1 MARYNYIFSHDDPRR
16 RRGSKTQRRRAST
29 QPRRAGSNVRS
40 VYVPETGETYPSIAA
55 AARELGVDSGNI
67 SKVLSGKR
75 KTAGGFHFIRG
86 ERPGKWGGTGG
97 AQTWIE
103 EADRE
108 SGWSGSGGMSAW
120 TEPEP
125 EPEIEEPEIEEPSQT
140 REDALREQI
149 KEKVDDINRMIEE
162 ARKRKREGF
171 LDDLND
177 LHDFAADILGETGD
191 NLIDDQ
197 SDVLDDMDLDELEQL
212 NKVLSEKIEKARS
225 DVQAADDRLSGYADQ
240 FGVSSHEMEQYEDLI
255 PEINRTLNRAE
266 REAGSNLWYTI
277 KDAIARG
284 VDPEDLRDLLQ
295 KVNDYI
301 DNPRRG
307 QALREVLNEWENSVY
322 HGQSYEDLEDEEIY

>member
-16 RRGSKTQRRRAST
+16 RRGSKTQRAGT
-29 QPRRAGSNVRS
+29 KRRAGSRRRS
-40 VYVPETGETYPSIAA
+40 APAGGVYVPETGQTFRSAGE
-55 AARELGVDSGNI
+55 AARALGIDSSNI

-75 KTAGGFHFIRG
+75 KTAGGFHFQL
-86 ERPGKWGGTGG
+86 RPWSGSGGS
-97 AQTWIE
+97 QTWIE

-125 EPEIEEPEIEEPSQT
+125 EPEIEEPEIEEPSQA
-140 REDALREQI
+140 REDELRERI

-225 DVQAADDRLSGYADQ
+225 DVQAADDRLSCYADQ

-284 VDPEDLRDLLQ
+284 VDPEDLREMLQ
-295 KVNDYI
+295 KVNDYM

>member
-1 MARYNYIFSHDDPRR
+1 MARYNYIFRHDDPRR

-86 ERPGKWGGTGG
+86 ERPETWGGSGGRGAWEEPEVTGEGYGGVSG
-97 AQTWIE
+97 AGSEDLDVEIE
-103 EADRE
+103 EAPAIDPSE
-108 SGWSGSGGMSAW
+108 S
-120 TEPEP
+120 
-125 EPEIEEPEIEEPSQT
+125 
-140 REDALREQI
+140 LRDQI
-149 KEKVDDINRMIEE
+149 KQQIDEINKLIEE
-162 ARKRKREGF
+162 ARARKREGF

-197 SDVLDDMDLDELEQL
+197 SDVLDEMDLDELQQL
-212 NKVLSEKIEKARS
+212 NKMLTEKLDKARE
-225 DVQAADDRLSGYADQ
+225 DVKSAEDRIAGYADA

-255 PEINRTLNRAE
+255 PEINRTLDRA
-266 REAGSNLWYTI
+266 AKTSGTNLWYAI

-295 KVNDYI
+295 KVNDYF
-301 DNPRRG
+301 DNPEKDKE
-307 QALREVLNEWENSVY
+307 LKEILKEWEDSVY
-322 HGQSYEDLEDEEIY
+322 HGESDDEDDDTDF

>member
-16 RRGSKTQRRRAST
+16 RRGSKTQRSKT
-29 QPRRAGSNVRS
+29 QRRAGSRRRS
-40 VYVPETGETYPSIAA
+40 APSGGVYVPETGQTFRSAGE
-55 AARELGVDSGNI
+55 AARALGVDSSNV

-75 KTAGGFHFIRG
+75 KTAGGFHFQY
-86 ERPGKWGGTGG
+86 RPWSGSGG
-97 AQTWIE
+97 AQRWLE
-103 EADRE
+103 ESDHE
-108 SGWSGSGGMSAW
+108 SGWSGSGGKAAW

-225 DVQAADDRLSGYADQ
+225 DVQAADDRLSGYADA

-255 PEINRTLNRAE
+255 PEINRTLDRAQ
-266 REAGSNLWYTI
+266 RGGAGSNLWYVI

-284 VDPEDLRDLLQ
+284 VDPDDLRDLLNR
-295 KVNDYI
+295 VNNYF
-301 DNPRRG
+301 DNPQRG
-307 QALREVLNEWENSVY
+307 QELRHILREWEDSVY
-322 HGQSYEDLEDEEIY
+322 HGQSYDDLEDEEIY

>member
-1 MARYNYIFSHDDPRR
+1 MARYNYIFRHDDPRR

-86 ERPGKWGGTGG
+86 ERPETWGGSGGRGAWEEPEVTGEGYGGVSG
-97 AQTWIE
+97 AGSEDLDVEIE
-103 EADRE
+103 EAPAIDPSE
-108 SGWSGSGGMSAW
+108 S
-120 TEPEP
+120 
-125 EPEIEEPEIEEPSQT
+125 
-140 REDALREQI
+140 LRDQI
-149 KEKVDDINRMIEE
+149 KEKIDEINKLIEE
-162 ARKRKREGF
+162 ARALNREGF

-197 SDVLDDMDLDELEQL
+197 SDVLDEMDLDELEQL
-212 NKVLSEKIEKARS
+212 NKVLTEKLDKARE
-225 DVQAADDRLSGYADQ
+225 DVKSAEDRIAGYADA
-240 FGVSSHEMEQYEDLI
+240 FGVSSNEMEQYEDLI
-255 PEINRTLNRAE
+255 PEINRTLDRATG
-266 REAGSNLWYTI
+266 RTGTNLWYAI

-284 VDPEDLRDLLQ
+284 VDPDDLRDLLQ
-295 KVNDYI
+295 KVNDYF
-301 DNPRRG
+301 DNPEKDKE
-307 QALREVLNEWENSVY
+307 LKEILKEWEDSVY
-322 HGQSYEDLEDEEIY
+322 HGESDDEDDNTDF

>member
-1 MARYNYIFSHDDPRR
+1 MARYNYIFRHDDPRR
-16 RRGSKTQRRRAST
+16 RRGSKTQRRRDST

-86 ERPGKWGGTGG
+86 ERPGKWGGAGG
-97 AQTWIE
+97 SDAWPGGFYPDVPE
-103 EADRE
+103 RGPELPE
-108 SGWSGSGGMSAW
+108 SPGIPEP
-120 TEPEP
+120 EPEP
-125 EPEIEEPEIEEPSQT
+125 EPEIPEA
-140 REDALREQI
+140 DVLRDQI
-149 KEKVDDINRMIEE
+149 KEQIDEANKLIEE

-197 SDVLDDMDLDELEQL
+197 SDVLDDMDLDELRQL
-212 NKVLSEKIEKARS
+212 HKMLSEKLSKARE
-225 DVQAADDRLSGYADQ
+225 DVKNADDRLSGYADA
-240 FGVSSHEMEQYEDLI
+240 FGVSTHEMEQYEDLI
-255 PEINRTLNRAE
+255 PEINRTLDRATG
-266 REAGSNLWYTI
+266 RTGTNLWYAI

-295 KVNDYI
+295 KVNDYF
-301 DNPRRG
+301 DNPEKDKE
-307 QALREVLNEWENSVY
+307 LKEILKEWEDSVY
-322 HGQSYEDLEDEEIY
+322 HGESDDEDDDTDF

>member
-1 MARYNYIFSHDDPRR
+1 MARYNYIFRHDDPRR

-86 ERPGKWGGTGG
+86 ERPEKWGGAG
-97 AQTWIE
+97 
-103 EADRE
+103 
-108 SGWSGSGGMSAW
+108 GSGAW
-120 TEPEP
+120 PEPGEPDIDYGGGGGSPAPAPEP
-125 EPEIEEPEIEEPSQT
+125 EEPEAPDIDYGGSDPA
-140 REDALREQI
+140 DALRDLI
-149 KEKVDDINRMIEE
+149 KQKIDEINRMIEE
-162 ARKRKREGF
+162 ARARKREGF

-197 SDVLDDMDLDELEQL
+197 SDVLDDMDLDELNQL
-212 NKVLSEKIEKARS
+212 NKTLSEKIDKARE
-225 DVQAADDRLSGYADQ
+225 DVKNAEDRIAGYADV
-240 FGVSSHEMEQYEDLI
+240 FGVSSHEMEKYEDLI
-255 PEINRTLNRAE
+255 PEINRTLDRA
-266 REAGSNLWYTI
+266 AKISGTNLWYAI

-295 KVNDYI
+295 KVNDYF
-301 DNPRRG
+301 DNPDRS
-307 QALREVLNEWENSVY
+307 RELKEILKEWEDSVY
-322 HGQSYEDLEDEEIY
+322 HGDSDDEDDDTDF

>member
-1 MARYNYIFSHDDPRR
+1 MARYNYIFRHDDPRR

-40 VYVPETGETYPSIAA
+40 VYVPEPGETYPSIAA

-86 ERPGKWGGTGG
+86 ERPETWGGSGGRGAWEEPEVTGEGYGGVSG
-97 AQTWIE
+97 AGSEDLDVEIE
-103 EADRE
+103 EAPAIDPSE
-108 SGWSGSGGMSAW
+108 S
-120 TEPEP
+120 
-125 EPEIEEPEIEEPSQT
+125 
-140 REDALREQI
+140 LRDQI
-149 KEKVDDINRMIEE
+149 KQQIDEINKLIEE
-162 ARKRKREGF
+162 ARARKREGF

-197 SDVLDDMDLDELEQL
+197 SDVLDEMDLDELQQL
-212 NKVLSEKIEKARS
+212 NKMLTEKLDKARE
-225 DVQAADDRLSGYADQ
+225 DVKSAEDRIAGYADA

-255 PEINRTLNRAE
+255 PEINRTLDRA
-266 REAGSNLWYTI
+266 AKTSGTNLWYAI

-295 KVNDYI
+295 KVNDYF
-301 DNPRRG
+301 DNPEKDKE
-307 QALREVLNEWENSVY
+307 LKEILKEWEDSVY
-322 HGQSYEDLEDEEIY
+322 HGESDDEDDDTDF